1 MSESEEVMGRTYFS
15 RFLRGIMK
23 LLMAGFI
30 VGAVSAITIPDLV
43 VGDSVVSGSLIKAIL
58 QFVIPV
64 YIIISALEDFGVK
77 L

>member
-1 MSESEEVMGRTYFS
+1 MSEEDTMGRTYFS

-30 VGAVSAITIPDLV
+30 VGAVSAITIPDLQ
-43 VGDSVVSGSLIKAIL
+43 VGDSVVSGALIKAIL

-64 YIIISALEDFGVK
+64 YIIISALDDFGVK

>member
-1 MSESEEVMGRTYFS
+1 MSEEDTMGRTYFS

-30 VGAVSAITIPDLV
+30 VGAVSAITIPDLTI
-43 VGDSVVSGSLIKAIL
+43 GDSVVSGALIKAIL

-64 YIIISALEDFGVK
+64 YIIISALDDFGVK